1 MKLRKII
8 ALQLAMMSIVGITA
22 CGTVDRKSSD
32 AQDDIQYETIINKL
46 FSDED
51 KETKDYLNSLVIKNV
66 GETSTDDLTFS
77 VDELIYDTATGMGAY
92 QLTIKSKNTNL
103 SSMRSN
109 LPDFYAF
116 ICEDFKLELF
126 DGMIPSGAVRGIQH
140 YEKKLFKN
148 YEYEVINDNEICIWG
163 PYAEGNTFDI
173 NVEDFQENT
182 KCLHLEL
189 PQEDNHIEIKV
200 DNENIEGFYI
210 SPIGVKIDT
219 KCVDGLRLGKMEN
232 VEVNYKDGN
241 SVNLYDIIE
250 GAGGGGNGEVY
261 HSLYAASKRFFV
273 LDDIKSVT
281 VDGKEYFPE

>member
-1 MKLRKII
+1 MRMKLRKLI
-8 ALQLAMMSIVGITA
+8 ALQLVMISVVSFTA
-22 CGTVDRKSSD
+22 CGTVDRKSNDS
-32 AQDDIQYETIINKL
+32 QDDSQYETIINKL

-140 YEKKLFKN
+140 YEKN
-148 YEYEVINDNEICIWG
+148 
-163 PYAEGNTFDI
+163 
-173 NVEDFQENT
+173 
-182 KCLHLEL
+182 CL
-189 PQEDNHIEIKV
+189 
-200 DNENIEGFYI
+200 
-210 SPIGVKIDT
+210 KIMNM
-219 KCVDGLRLGKMEN
+219 K
-232 VEVNYKDGN
+232 
-241 SVNLYDIIE
+241 
-250 GAGGGGNGEVY
+250 
-261 HSLYAASKRFFV
+261 
-273 LDDIKSVT
+273 
-281 VDGKEYFPE
+281 

>member
-22 CGTVDRKSSD
+22 CGTVDRKSSET
-32 AQDDIQYETIINKL
+32 QDDSQYETIINKL

-51 KETKDYLNSLVIKNV
+51 KETKDYLNSLVIKNA

-126 DGMIPSGAVRGIQH
+126 DGMIPSGAVHGIQH
-140 YEKKLFKN
+140 YEKN
-148 YEYEVINDNEICIWG
+148 
-163 PYAEGNTFDI
+163 
-173 NVEDFQENT
+173 
-182 KCLHLEL
+182 CL
-189 PQEDNHIEIKV
+189 
-200 DNENIEGFYI
+200 
-210 SPIGVKIDT
+210 KIMNM
-219 KCVDGLRLGKMEN
+219 K
-232 VEVNYKDGN
+232 
-241 SVNLYDIIE
+241 
-250 GAGGGGNGEVY
+250 
-261 HSLYAASKRFFV
+261 
-273 LDDIKSVT
+273 
-281 VDGKEYFPE
+281 